1 MQHIHTLGRFFTL
14 ALSILASFSLD
25 TQASAAP
32 LLTKDYPVYSLQKD
46 LRRCAA
52 PGCGGW
58 WVTLVNGSSQSLLS
72 ERPLTAEAPS
82 ATPAPEYV
90 ASLDFACVGWSP
102 ESITRFTSLAEGHS
116 LLVAGKL
123 LQPRPADTNAAL
135 LQYGALQVSDGFYSA
150 TASAAKEPVY
160 SLTSTGIVC
169 AVAPCPSFQ
178 LQAINSRTSQE
189 LHALE
194 FADTL
199 TPEQIQRA
207 QSLIATSG
215 LLVSGSQQAFKGPAG
230 TGTSLR
236 IGQIFWPYPAVQPD

>member
-1 MQHIHTLGRFFTL
+1 MLRPL
-14 ALSILASFSLD
+14 RR
-25 TQASAAP
+25 P
-32 LLTKDYPVYSLQKD
+32 LLTKDYPVYSLQRPAP
-46 LRRCAA
+46 LCG

-150 TASAAKEPVY
+150 TASPAKEPVY
-160 SLTSTGIVC
+160 SLTSTGIVR
-169 AVAPCPSFQ
+169 AVAPALPFNCKPSIAAPARSCMPWN
-178 LQAINSRTSQE
+178 LQARCPRANSARPKPNR
-189 LHALE
+189 H
-194 FADTL
+194 
-199 TPEQIQRA
+199 QRPVGER
-207 QSLIATSG
+207 QPTG
-215 LLVSGSQQAFKGPAG
+215 L
-230 TGTSLR
+230 
-236 IGQIFWPYPAVQPD
+236 